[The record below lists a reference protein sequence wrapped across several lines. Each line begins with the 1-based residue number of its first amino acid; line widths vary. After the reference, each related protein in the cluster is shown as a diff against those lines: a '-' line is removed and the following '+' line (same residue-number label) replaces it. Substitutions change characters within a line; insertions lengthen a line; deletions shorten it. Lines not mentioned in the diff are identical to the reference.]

1 MTMLSAAASD
11 LSSPELNLRLQQQE
25 LVAEFGRFAM
35 EADSFQ
41 AILNQA
47 SVVASRGLE
56 AGFAKVLEYLPGEM
70 AFVVRSG
77 IGWHDG
83 VVGQARVGADL
94 QSPAGYA
101 YRTSK
106 PVVSNHL
113 TNEQRFRTPAL
124 LAEHGIHSAINV
136 LISARNAEPF
146 GVLEGDSTRRGL
158 FDAHDVAFLQALAN
172 TLATALE
179 AQKRQDAR
187 EDLLREKDALLL
199 ENQALLREKDLLM
212 EEVHH
217 RVMNSLHLVQN
228 IMTMQAR
235 TITSAEAREQIEE
248 AAGRIMTI
256 GAVHRRLY
264 QGSSVVSADAGHYL
278 RGLLDDMRGVLP
290 SDAEDRALELE
301 VGSFSLPAADITSLG
316 LIAGELITNALK
328 HGKGRVKT
336 EVRQQTCGLL
346 ISVSDEG
353 GGFPSDYD
361 PAASRGLGMRLV
373 TSLAKAAKGHAV
385 RVDRSVPFGRIV
397 VETTFGGSN

>member
-1 MTMLSAAASD
+1 MTMLSAASSD
-11 LSSPELNLRLQQQE
+11 LSSPELNLRLRQQE

-83 VVGQARVGADL
+83 VVGRARVGADL

-101 YRTSK
+101 YRTGK

-187 EDLLREKDALLL
+187 ADLLREKDALLL
-199 ENQALLREKDLLM
+199 ENQALLREKDLLADSDDAA
-212 EEVHH
+212 
-217 RVMNSLHLVQN
+217 RVF
-228 IMTMQAR
+228 R
-235 TITSAEAREQIEE
+235 T
-248 AAGRIMTI
+248 
-256 GAVHRRLY
+256 
-264 QGSSVVSADAGHYL
+264 
-278 RGLLDDMRGVLP
+278 
-290 SDAEDRALELE
+290 
-301 VGSFSLPAADITSLG
+301 
-316 LIAGELITNALK
+316 
-328 HGKGRVKT
+328 
-336 EVRQQTCGLL
+336 
-346 ISVSDEG
+346 
-353 GGFPSDYD
+353 
-361 PAASRGLGMRLV
+361 
-373 TSLAKAAKGHAV
+373 
-385 RVDRSVPFGRIV
+385 
-397 VETTFGGSN
+397 